1 VDPDGRGFVV
11 PLSNRSSR
19 QERAIPA
26 PPPLPS
32 LNRHPEPA
40 HPGRRRQGKLQALL
54 GRLKERRRSQTERLA
69 TRARRKKAALA
80 MSVAVM
86 GFGTAAMPAPQT
98 LPPVSKKVDPRRPA
112 ALLSASDDLLAA
124 MIQEEGARRTV
135 YRDVA
140 GYPTVGV
147 GHLITPADGLSVGDR
162 VSRDQVLDFLEH
174 DIAEAQ
180 LAVTRLVGDLPLS
193 QNEYDALVDLAFNVG
208 EGNLSA
214 ERSPGLN
221 AAIAVRDYDAI
232 AAELDYHHAAG
243 RMARGLV
250 YRSERRANIFL
261 DASYA
266 DPRPVG
272 GEAAT
277 FAA

>member
-1 VDPDGRGFVV
+1 M
-11 PLSNRSSR
+11 
-19 QERAIPA
+19 
-26 PPPLPS
+26 
-32 LNRHPEPA
+32 
-40 HPGRRRQGKLQALL
+40 GRR
-54 GRLKERRRSQTERLA
+54 ERLREVGS
-69 TRARRKKAALA
+69 RARRKKTALA
-80 MSVAVM
+80 LSVAVM
-86 GFGTAAMPAPQT
+86 GFGTAAMPAPPVV
-98 LPPVSKKVDPRRPA
+98 PPVSKKFDPRRPA
-112 ALLSASDDLLAA
+112 ALLNASDDLLEA

-147 GHLITPADGLSVGDR
+147 GHLVTPADHLQVGDQ

-180 LAVTRLVGDLPLS
+180 MAVTRLVGDLPLS

-214 ERSPGLN
+214 EHSPGLN
-221 AAIAVRDYDAI
+221 AAIAARDYEAI

-243 RMARGLV
+243 QMARGLV

-266 DPRPVG
+266 DPRPLTA
-272 GEAAT
+272 EPANYAA
-277 FAA
+277 